1 MANEIYQNRVLP
13 DGTINPV
20 AQAQK
25 VNNPL
30 EPLKNTAN
38 IMNKLDMQYKR
49 LQIENEKIKQDQF
62 ESDLKLRQTQFN
74 SELENITNQQDFDNA
89 ISKFNSDI
97 DTLGNNLLGEN
108 AYKKWSNEKGRNYK
122 ALADLGYRSIW
133 AKNLQKQNYAS
144 MQNTVSNYATL
155 AAIDPQRRQDFVAQ
169 AEISINDKNLGL
181 TPIQKEALKNK
192 FMVELANAEVVRDI
206 NNNPQEAIEKLKAI
220 EKDKN
225 GNIENDR
232 PKFYDGLTPPQR
244 QRYIEQAQR
253 QYEKELNTY
262 KDKKINNLK
271 EIFNN
276 LYQNKGY
283 KEAYQFMQD
292 CINNVDSIVKANDI
306 TQEQFQA
313 FKSYASGMLKEQ
325 NSDYAQINQ
334 DRFGDLQVKMKS
346 LGIKPNEKGD
356 YIVDTKQKR
365 YAENIVEAI
374 KDINDG
380 LKDGTYYINQNQV
393 IKMRSALR
401 AALGVM
407 VDNGVRLRDTDVEGQ
422 TFLTNVLSGGGI
434 DGDMTASEYIK
445 DSILNVLNNSTN
457 KNNFNIDKISLKEKG
472 EIFEHVYETAL
483 ANNIDLKSYYIHS
496 KQKIKDITQDVFNWM
511 IQNKFNVPNK
521 PYNSVIGDGYMYDTH
536 NLKAKNNIGKKLS
549 GYGNYIIDDSGAI
562 KLTDKDGNIIDE
574 VK

>member
-30 EPLKNTAN
+30 EPLRDTAN

-49 LQIENEKIKQDQF
+49 VQIENEKIKQDQF

-169 AEISINDKNLGL
+169 AEIDINSKAL
-181 TPIQKEALKNK
+181 TPQQKLALQNK
-192 FMVELANAEVVRDI
+192 FKVELANAEVVRDI

-253 QYEKELNTY
+253 QYENELNTY

-346 LGIKPNEKGD
+346 LGIKPDEKGD

-380 LKDGTYYINQNQV
+380 LKDGTYFINQNQV

-422 TFLTNVLSGGGI
+422 TFVTNVLRGGGI

-549 GYGNYIIDDSGAI
+549 GYGNYIIDDSGVI

>member
-30 EPLKNTAN
+30 EPLRDTAN

-49 LQIENEKIKQDQF
+49 VQIENEKIKQDQF

-169 AEISINDKNLGL
+169 AEIDINSKAL
-181 TPIQKEALKNK
+181 TPQQKLALQNK
-192 FMVELANAEVVRDI
+192 FKVELANAEVVRDI

-253 QYEKELNTY
+253 QYENELNTY

-380 LKDGTYYINQNQV
+380 LKDGTYFINQNQV

-422 TFLTNVLSGGGI
+422 TFLTNVLRGGGI

-549 GYGNYIIDDSGAI
+549 GYGNYIIDDSGVI

>member
-30 EPLKNTAN
+30 EPLRDTAN

-49 LQIENEKIKQDQF
+49 VQIENEKIKQDQF

-169 AEISINDKNLGL
+169 AEIDINSKAL
-181 TPIQKEALKNK
+181 TPQQKLALQNK
-192 FMVELANAEVVRDI
+192 FKVELANAEVVRDI

-253 QYEKELNTY
+253 QYENELNTY

-356 YIVDTKQKR
+356 YIVDAKQKR

-380 LKDGTYYINQNQV
+380 LKDGTYFINQNQV

-549 GYGNYIIDDSGAI
+549 GYGNYIIDDSGVI

>member
-30 EPLKNTAN
+30 EPLRDTAN

-49 LQIENEKIKQDQF
+49 VQIENEKIKQDQF

-169 AEISINDKNLGL
+169 AEIDINSKAL
-181 TPIQKEALKNK
+181 TPQQKLALQNK
-192 FMVELANAEVVRDI
+192 FKVELANAEVVRDI

-253 QYEKELNTY
+253 QYENELNTY

-346 LGIKPNEKGD
+346 LGIKPDEKGD

-380 LKDGTYYINQNQV
+380 LKDGTYFINQNQV

-422 TFLTNVLSGGGI
+422 TFLTNVLRGGGI

-549 GYGNYIIDDSGAI
+549 GYGNYIIDDSGVI

>member
-30 EPLKNTAN
+30 EPLRDTAN

-49 LQIENEKIKQDQF
+49 VQIENEKIKQDQF

-169 AEISINDKNLGL
+169 AEIDINSKAL
-181 TPIQKEALKNK
+181 TPQQKLALQNK
-192 FMVELANAEVVRDI
+192 FKVELANAEVVRDI

-253 QYEKELNTY
+253 QYENELNTY

-346 LGIKPNEKGD
+346 LGIKPDEKGD

-380 LKDGTYYINQNQV
+380 LKDGTYFINQNQV

-422 TFLTNVLSGGGI
+422 TFLTNVLRGGGI

-521 PYNSVIGDGYMYDTH
+521 PYNSVIGDGYMYDTY

-549 GYGNYIIDDSGAI
+549 GYGNYIIDDSGVI

>member
-30 EPLKNTAN
+30 EPLRDTAN

-49 LQIENEKIKQDQF
+49 VQIENEKIKQDQF

-169 AEISINDKNLGL
+169 AEIDINSKAL
-181 TPIQKEALKNK
+181 TPQQKLALQNK
-192 FMVELANAEVVRDI
+192 FKVELANAEVVRDI

-253 QYEKELNTY
+253 QYENELNTY

-356 YIVDTKQKR
+356 YIVDAKQKR

-380 LKDGTYYINQNQV
+380 LKDGTYFINQNQV

-422 TFLTNVLSGGGI
+422 TFLTNVLRGGGI

-549 GYGNYIIDDSGAI
+549 GYGNYIIDDSGVI

>member
-169 AEISINDKNLGL
+169 AEIDINSKAL
-181 TPIQKEALKNK
+181 TPQQKLALQNK
-192 FMVELANAEVVRDI
+192 FKVELANAEVVRDI

-253 QYEKELNTY
+253 QYENELNTY

-346 LGIKPNEKGD
+346 LGIKPDEKGD

-380 LKDGTYYINQNQV
+380 LKDGTYFINQNKV

-422 TFLTNVLSGGGI
+422 TFLTNVLRGGGI

-549 GYGNYIIDDSGAI
+549 GYGNYIIDDSGVI

>member
-30 EPLKNTAN
+30 EPLRDTAN

-49 LQIENEKIKQDQF
+49 VQIENEKIKQDQF

-169 AEISINDKNLGL
+169 AEIDINSKAL
-181 TPIQKEALKNK
+181 TPQQKLALQNK
-192 FMVELANAEVVRDI
+192 FKVELANAEVVRDI

-253 QYEKELNTY
+253 QYENELNTY

-346 LGIKPNEKGD
+346 LGIKPDEKGD

-380 LKDGTYYINQNQV
+380 LKDGTYFINQNQV

-549 GYGNYIIDDSGAI
+549 GYGNYIIDDSGVI

>member
-30 EPLKNTAN
+30 EPLRDTAN

-169 AEISINDKNLGL
+169 AEIDINSKAL
-181 TPIQKEALKNK
+181 TPQQKLALQNK
-192 FMVELANAEVVRDI
+192 FKVELANAEVVRDI

-253 QYEKELNTY
+253 QYENELNTY

-313 FKSYASGMLKEQ
+313 FRSYASGMLKEQ

-346 LGIKPNEKGD
+346 LGIKPDEKGD

-380 LKDGTYYINQNQV
+380 LKDGTYFINQNQV

-422 TFLTNVLSGGGI
+422 TFLTNVLRGGGI

-549 GYGNYIIDDSGAI
+549 GYGNYIIDDSGVI

>member
-1 MANEIYQNRVLP
+1 
-13 DGTINPV
+13 
-20 AQAQK
+20 
-25 VNNPL
+25 
-30 EPLKNTAN
+30 
-38 IMNKLDMQYKR
+38 
-49 LQIENEKIKQDQF
+49 
-62 ESDLKLRQTQFN
+62 
-74 SELENITNQQDFDNA
+74 
-89 ISKFNSDI
+89 
-97 DTLGNNLLGEN
+97 
-108 AYKKWSNEKGRNYK
+108 
-122 ALADLGYRSIW
+122 
-133 AKNLQKQNYAS
+133 
-144 MQNTVSNYATL
+144 
-155 AAIDPQRRQDFVAQ
+155 
-169 AEISINDKNLGL
+169 
-181 TPIQKEALKNK
+181 
-192 FMVELANAEVVRDI
+192 
-206 NNNPQEAIEKLKAI
+206 
-220 EKDKN
+220 
-225 GNIENDR
+225 
-232 PKFYDGLTPPQR
+232 
-244 QRYIEQAQR
+244 
-253 QYEKELNTY
+253 
-262 KDKKINNLK
+262 
-271 EIFNN
+271 
-276 LYQNKGY
+276 
-283 KEAYQFMQD
+283 
-292 CINNVDSIVKANDI
+292 
-306 TQEQFQA
+306 
-313 FKSYASGMLKEQ
+313 MLKEQ

-346 LGIKPNEKGD
+346 LGIKPDEKGD

-380 LKDGTYYINQNQV
+380 LKDGTYFINQNQV

-422 TFLTNVLSGGGI
+422 TFLTNVLRGGGI

-549 GYGNYIIDDSGAI
+549 GYGNYIIDDSGVI

>member
-20 AQAQK
+20 AQAHK

-253 QYEKELNTY
+253 QYENELNTY
-262 KDKKINNLK
+262 KDKKINKIK

-276 LYQNKGY
+276 
-283 KEAYQFMQD
+283 
-292 CINNVDSIVKANDI
+292 
-306 TQEQFQA
+306 
-313 FKSYASGMLKEQ
+313 
-325 NSDYAQINQ
+325 
-334 DRFGDLQVKMKS
+334 
-346 LGIKPNEKGD
+346 
-356 YIVDTKQKR
+356 
-365 YAENIVEAI
+365 
-374 KDINDG
+374 
-380 LKDGTYYINQNQV
+380 
-393 IKMRSALR
+393 
-401 AALGVM
+401 
-407 VDNGVRLRDTDVEGQ
+407 
-422 TFLTNVLSGGGI
+422 
-434 DGDMTASEYIK
+434 
-445 DSILNVLNNSTN
+445 
-457 KNNFNIDKISLKEKG
+457 
-472 EIFEHVYETAL
+472 
-483 ANNIDLKSYYIHS
+483 
-496 KQKIKDITQDVFNWM
+496 
-511 IQNKFNVPNK
+511 
-521 PYNSVIGDGYMYDTH
+521 
-536 NLKAKNNIGKKLS
+536 
-549 GYGNYIIDDSGAI
+549 
-562 KLTDKDGNIIDE
+562 
-574 VK
+574 

>member
-30 EPLKNTAN
+30 EPLRDTAN

-49 LQIENEKIKQDQF
+49 VQIENEKIKQDQF

-169 AEISINDKNLGL
+169 AEIDINSKAL
-181 TPIQKEALKNK
+181 TPQQKLALQNK
-192 FMVELANAEVVRDI
+192 FKVELANAEVVRDI

-253 QYEKELNTY
+253 QYENELNTY

-313 FKSYASGMLKEQ
+313 FRSYASGMLKEQ

-346 LGIKPNEKGD
+346 LGIKPDEKGD

-380 LKDGTYYINQNQV
+380 LKDGTYFINQNQV

-422 TFLTNVLSGGGI
+422 TFLTNVLRGGGI

-549 GYGNYIIDDSGAI
+549 GYGNYIIDDSGVI

>member
-1 MANEIYQNRVLP
+1 M
-13 DGTINPV
+13 
-20 AQAQK
+20 
-25 VNNPL
+25 
-30 EPLKNTAN
+30 
-38 IMNKLDMQYKR
+38 
-49 LQIENEKIKQDQF
+49 
-62 ESDLKLRQTQFN
+62 
-74 SELENITNQQDFDNA
+74 
-89 ISKFNSDI
+89 
-97 DTLGNNLLGEN
+97 LLYFCG
-108 AYKKWSNEKGRNYK
+108 
-122 ALADLGYRSIW
+122 
-133 AKNLQKQNYAS
+133 
-144 MQNTVSNYATL
+144 
-155 AAIDPQRRQDFVAQ
+155 
-169 AEISINDKNLGL
+169 
-181 TPIQKEALKNK
+181 
-192 FMVELANAEVVRDI
+192 
-206 NNNPQEAIEKLKAI
+206 
-220 EKDKN
+220 
-225 GNIENDR
+225 
-232 PKFYDGLTPPQR
+232 
-244 QRYIEQAQR
+244 
-253 QYEKELNTY
+253 
-262 KDKKINNLK
+262 
-271 EIFNN
+271 
-276 LYQNKGY
+276 
-283 KEAYQFMQD
+283 QD

-346 LGIKPNEKGD
+346 LGIKLNEKGD

-380 LKDGTYYINQNQV
+380 LKDGTYFINQNQV

-422 TFLTNVLSGGGI
+422 TFVTNVLRGGGI

-549 GYGNYIIDDSGAI
+549 GYGNYIIDDSGVI